1 MLQFYLDENNNKRQ
15 EKIISCDGVK
25 KGIRH
30 SVKMMS
36 FWCKNRVMSFLLDDH
51 ATIDIKISIAEAI
64 DSSLA
69 KVYGIESDGNSV
81 KEKMMGLS

>member
-1 MLQFYLDENNNKRQ
+1 MRTITKGKKKFM
-15 EKIISCDGVK
+15 SCDGAN
-25 KGIRH
+25 KGIH
-30 SVKMMS
+30 HAVKTIP

-51 ATIDIKISIAEAI
+51 AIVVTKSSIEEAI

-69 KVYGIESDGNSV
+69 RVYGTDSDGNSV